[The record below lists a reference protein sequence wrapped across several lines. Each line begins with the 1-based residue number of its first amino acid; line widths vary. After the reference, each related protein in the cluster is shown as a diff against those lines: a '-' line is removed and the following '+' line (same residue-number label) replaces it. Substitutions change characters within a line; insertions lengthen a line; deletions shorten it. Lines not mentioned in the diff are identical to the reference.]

1 MGDLLSMEALES
13 SICRES
19 FYEFV
24 KRFWFIIIPERP
36 VWNWH
41 IKYLCDELQV
51 MAERVIREEDKEYDL
66 IINIPPGTTKSTIC
80 SVMFT
85 PWIWTRMPTARA
97 IYGTHTAPLS
107 LDLSRKA
114 RMIVASQ
121 KYKDLF
127 PEIVLSDDQ
136 ATKGHFVNT
145 MNGARLA
152 TMVGGAITGFH
163 AHFIFVDDPLDPQ
176 GAASSQEI
184 VTANNWMSE
193 TLPTRKID
201 KGIAVTTLIMQRLHQ
216 ADCTGELLAQTKAKL
231 KHICLPAELSNK
243 VSPVELRDRYVD
255 GLLDPKRLSAEIL
268 AEMADKLGEFG
279 YAAQFDQSPVP
290 RGGGEFKTGRIEI
303 EMAPPNKFKRKV
315 RYWDKAGTR
324 GGGAYTVGVLM
335 GVDKNGFV
343 WVLDVVRGQW
353 DSFDREQILK
363 QTAKMDGVSTSV
375 YVEQEPG
382 SGGKESAENTIK
394 SLIGFKVYAD
404 RPTGDKETRAEPFAV
419 QVNGANVKMLKAAW
433 NKVYLDELMYWPA
446 SKYKDQV
453 DASSGAFAK
462 VIKGKRRAGAL

>member
-216 ADCTGELLAQTKAKL
+216 ADCTGE
-231 KHICLPAELSNK
+231 
-243 VSPVELRDRYVD
+243 
-255 GLLDPKRLSAEIL
+255 
-268 AEMADKLGEFG
+268 
-279 YAAQFDQSPVP
+279 
-290 RGGGEFKTGRIEI
+290 
-303 EMAPPNKFKRKV
+303 
-315 RYWDKAGTR
+315 
-324 GGGAYTVGVLM
+324 
-335 GVDKNGFV
+335 
-343 WVLDVVRGQW
+343 
-353 DSFDREQILK
+353 
-363 QTAKMDGVSTSV
+363 
-375 YVEQEPG
+375 
-382 SGGKESAENTIK
+382 
-394 SLIGFKVYAD
+394 
-404 RPTGDKETRAEPFAV
+404 
-419 QVNGANVKMLKAAW
+419 
-433 NKVYLDELMYWPA
+433 
-446 SKYKDQV
+446 
-453 DASSGAFAK
+453 
-462 VIKGKRRAGAL
+462 